1 MCDIEAMSHQVKVTP
16 DCRDYLRFLWWNDG
30 DISRE
35 PEEYRMAVHLFGAT
49 SSPGCCNYA
58 LKSTADDNET
68 NIGSDAAEFL
78 RKDFYVD
85 DGLKSLATTSEA
97 ISLMKETKEMCR
109 RGGFNLQKFI
119 SNKKQV
125 IEAIPKK
132 DRAEKIRNLDLTKEE
147 MPIERALG
155 IQWCT
160 ERDEFQFNITTRS
173 RPCTRRGVLS
183 AVSSVYDPLGLLA
196 PVLLEGKQI
205 LQELCKEMIEWD
217 EPIPETIK
225 LCWER
230 WRSDLALLKNFSVK
244 RCLKP
249 ENFGRVMQVQ
259 LHSFSDASTKGY
271 GQCTYLRLKDHNGN
285 IYCSLVMAKARVTP
299 LKPIT
304 IPRLELTAALVS
316 VKISAQLKR
325 ELN

>member
-1 MCDIEAMSHQVKVTP
+1 MS
-16 DCRDYLRFLWWNDG
+16 
-30 DISRE
+30 
-35 PEEYRMAVHLFGAT
+35 
-49 SSPGCCNYA
+49 
-58 LKSTADDNET
+58 
-68 NIGSDAAEFL
+68 IGSDATEFL

-147 MPIERALG
+147 MPIEQALG

-183 AVSSVYDPLGLLA
+183 AVSSVYDPLGFLA

-217 EPIPETIK
+217 EPIPEMIK
-225 LCWER
+225 LRWER
-230 WRSDLALLKNFSVK
+230 WRSDLVLLKKFSVK
-244 RCLKP
+244 RCLKL
-249 ENFGRVMQVQ
+249 ENFGRVMQAQ

-304 IPRLELTAALVS
+304 IPRLKLTAALVS

-325 ELN
+325 ELNYEEIEEVFWTDSKVVLGYIANQSRRFYIFVANHVQQIQEKTDFHQWNYIESKQNPADIAS